1 MALKILTFHLGL
13 MMLIDLLTCSGLNV
27 QENAT
32 EPTPTEQTV
41 NYSRNIGSGIVFKDR
56 GKVLITG
63 QSWTVAKEFNI
74 TEVAQLVAEARN
86 LFPEIR
92 RQLNNQ
98 SEDLHFFRES
108 IAREIEIIE
117 PIVKKIE
124 SKIKIFENMLPRKD
138 STIFQVRNKRW
149 VSSIIEGAVSG
160 FVSGVATQGIDHI
173 MKWLFGSSTDRELMV
188 LNEKFERMRDYQ
200 LHLGSL
206 LSQHEG
212 VQIDLDERIDE
223 NAQVIRNIARTL
235 DRQFMIINNLEL
247 KSEEN
252 RQSIIVVA
260 EALNMAISQWE
271 SSHRQL
277 SNQLSL
283 VVNVTSSMRVM
294 ETRLLNVDTYL
305 TGLLEALDT
314 TATGRLSPNIISPIQ
329 LVQILRNI
337 SRKLPDDVYPLT
349 LVEED
354 AVYEY
359 YTYASVRA
367 LATANSIRIFVKLPL
382 KSTNRIFHLLE
393 PYSLP
398 VYQEAVGKFLE
409 IAPPSDYILT
419 SKDLQKVAEISS
431 KVLDECVR
439 GANLYLCPV
448 IFPVFDGS
456 RCSLNLVRGD
466 EEEIIK
472 TCKTR
477 VVPPNFQAVWIRTD
491 GGWVYSV
498 PRRTRIM
505 RIGENFRPDMIHVNG
520 TGVLRDIPNA
530 YTYSGEGTILYPNDN
545 FGYNSTDSLIEDIY
559 IPRVPNLQLLNESS
573 HTHISNMSI
582 RSESLTADSRESVG
596 NFAVAFLSIAVIVN
610 YALLGFICWSR
621 KNVLV
626 ERKQLQSF

>member
-1 MALKILTFHLGL
+1 MTLQTLAMNLGV
-13 MMLIDLLTCSGLNV
+13 MMLIALLTCSVSNA
-27 QENAT
+27 QETST
-32 EPTPTEQTV
+32 EPKPTQPTV
-41 NYSRNIGSGIVFKDR
+41 DYSRNIGSGIVFKDH

-74 TEVAQLVAEARN
+74 TEVVQLVAEARK

-92 RQLNNQ
+92 RQLSNQ
-98 SEDLHFFRES
+98 SEDLHIFRDS
-108 IAREIEIIE
+108 IVREIEIVE
-117 PIVKKIE
+117 PIVNKIE
-124 SKIKIFENMLPRKD
+124 SKTKIFENMLPRKD
-138 STIFQVRNKRW
+138 SAVFQARNKRW
-149 VSSIIEGAVSG
+149 IIPIVSG
-160 FVSGVATQGIDHI
+160 IVSGVVSGVTTAGIDQFV
-173 MKWLFGSSTDRELMV
+173 KWLFGSKTDRELKA

-200 LHLGSL
+200 LLLGNV
-206 LSQHEG
+206 LSRHEG
-212 VQIDLDERIDE
+212 VLIDLDERVDE
-223 NAQVIRNIARTL
+223 NAEEIRNIERTL
-235 DRQFMIINNLEL
+235 DKQFMIINNLEM

-260 EALNMAISQWE
+260 GALKTAISQWE

-349 LVEED
+349 LVDED

-359 YTYASVRA
+359 YTYASVQA

-382 KSTNRIFHLLE
+382 KSTNRIFHLFE
-393 PYSLP
+393 PHSLP

-409 IAPPSDYILT
+409 IAPPSDYILV
-419 SKDLQKVAEISS
+419 SGDLQKVAEISS
-431 KVLDECVR
+431 KVLNECVR
-439 GANLYLCPV
+439 GANFYLCPAT
-448 IFPVFDGS
+448 FPMFEGS
-456 RCSLNLVRGD
+456 TRCSLNLVKGE

-472 TCKTR
+472 TCEAR
-477 VVPPNFQAVWIRTD
+477 VVPPNFQSVWIRTD

-505 RIGENFRPDMIHVNG
+505 RIGDDLRLDMIHVNG
-520 TGVLRDIPNA
+520 TGVLRDIPQA
-530 YTYSGEGTILYPNDN
+530 YTYSGDGIVLFPNDD
-545 FGYNSTDSLIEDIY
+545 FGYNSTESLIDDIY
-559 IPRVPNLQLLNESS
+559 VPRVPNLHLLNGSS
-573 HTHISNMSI
+573 HTHISNVSI

-596 NFAVAFLSIAVIVN
+596 NFALPILSIAIVVN
-610 YALLGFICWSR
+610 YAILGFMCWR
-621 KNVLV
+621 K
-626 ERKQLQSF
+626 